1 MNFNKEKNAES
12 DVLEEMNLLAEK
24 IQALQELIK
33 QGNSAVSNELQDI
46 QVRLTELIEN
56 QEHRESQQIECSKFS
71 SDDYREE
78 LYKHIDR
85 IFKKDEKDKDV
96 WFSKK
101 NFKNN
106 PPPPFITIPQR
117 PMREG
122 NRSTRFI
129 SFINFKGG
137 VGKTTLTGNLAA
149 AFASGNYYVSTNQ
162 TNPQPLRVLVVDLDF
177 QGTLSDRCTERVPLF
192 KAINSEKTSAT
203 LLKQPKSVNVS
214 LEDLVLNIEKTDNAF
229 IIPTVDDLDSADNEH
244 FVRLAFDHRDIR
256 YCYRLWFHQN
266 KVFESYDL
274 VIFDCP
280 PRITA
285 SSICALMVSD
295 FVFIPTAPEA
305 FDKHSVNRTI
315 SWLLRF
321 RYDLEV
327 PFKIGGIIL
336 NRIQS
341 DKGFTSQEME
351 FKYDLAQS
359 IESMLN
365 NSDSGDGKRY
375 LKECGVPT
383 LFESYVP
390 KRQGR
395 ISINGERGE
404 SLPGSLERKKA
415 HPYFTEVATELYE
428 RIYQ

>member
-1 MNFNKEKNAES
+1 MNFNKDKNKES
-12 DVLEEMNLLAEK
+12 DVLEEMNSLAEK
-24 IQALQELIK
+24 FQALQELIK

-149 AFASGNYYVSTNQ
+149 AFASGNYRDSNNQ
-162 TNPQPLRVLVVDLDF
+162 SNPQPLRVLVVDLDF
-177 QGTLSDRCTERVPLF
+177 QGTLSDRCAEYHSLQEAF
-192 KAINSEKTSAT
+192 ASEKTSAS
-203 LLKQPKSVNVS
+203 LLKQPKSLNIT
-214 LEDLVLNIEKTDNAF
+214 LEDLVLNMEKTDNAF

-295 FVFIPTAPEA
+295 FVFIPTAPES
-305 FDKHSVNRTI
+305 FDKYSVIRTM

-321 RYDLEV
+321 KYELNL
-327 PFKIGGIIL
+327 PLKIGGIVL

-341 DKGFTSQEME
+341 DKAFTSQELE
-351 FKYDLAQS
+351 FKYDLTQN
-359 IESMLN
+359 IEFVLN
-365 NSDSGDGKRY
+365 DPKYGKRY
-375 LKECGVPT
+375 LKECGIPT

-395 ISINGERGE
+395 VSINGEHDE
-404 SLPGSLERKKA
+404 PLPGSRERKKA